1 MYQFFQY
8 KEELR
13 TAKISL
19 LVLVIAVLCWGP
31 FFLNLALL
39 ASLFRTKN
47 VDGDEDEDQGE
58 EGGYIGAKDTIIHWT
73 HYLSNLLMLCFAAI
87 SPFVY
92 VFRSAKV
99 QKCLGKYSNIKVLT
113 SICKSTSHK

>member
-1 MYQFFQY
+1 MTRRASSVYQFFQY

-39 ASLFRTKN
+39 ASIFRETNKSSN
-47 VDGDEDEDQGE
+47 EDDAV
-58 EGGYIGAKDTIIHWT
+58 EGPEGH
-73 HYLSNLLMLCFAAI
+73 L
-87 SPFVY
+87 VE
-92 VFRSAKV
+92 
-99 QKCLGKYSNIKVLT
+99 IKGHNTVSQT
-113 SICKSTSHK
+113 F

>member
-1 MYQFFQY
+1 MTRRASSVYQFFQY

-39 ASLFRTKN
+39 ASIFRETNKSSSSTN
-47 VDGDEDEDQGE
+47 EDAE
-58 EGGYIGAKDTIIHWT
+58 EGLESHLAEIKGHTV
-73 HYLSNLLMLCFAAI
+73 S
-87 SPFVY
+87 
-92 VFRSAKV
+92 
-99 QKCLGKYSNIKVLT
+99 QKFSKKNPIFKEVVIASMPTKRKINIFWKN
-113 SICKSTSHK
+113 

>member
-1 MYQFFQY
+1 MHFLPRCKDIHDFFLSFLKAARKLSVNVTRRASSVYQFFQY

-39 ASLFRTKN
+39 VSLFGTK
-47 VDGDEDEDQGE
+47 
-58 EGGYIGAKDTIIHWT
+58 
-73 HYLSNLLMLCFAAI
+73 AI
-87 SPFVY
+87 DRGHS
-92 VFRSAKV
+92 
-99 QKCLGKYSNIKVLT
+99 
-113 SICKSTSHK
+113 

>member
-47 VDGDEDEDQGE
+47 HEAGDEDEDQEDE
-58 EGGYIGAKDTIIHWT
+58 EEEFGAKDTIIHWT

-99 QKCLGKYSNIKVLT
+99 QKCLGKCSNSKYSV
-113 SICKSTSHK
+113 

>member
-1 MYQFFQY
+1 MITRHESIGTTHSEEGTTKEASSERLHKAGSLISMTSQAARKLSVNVTRRASSVYQFFQY

-39 ASLFRTKN
+39 ASIFRETNKSSS
-47 VDGDEDEDQGE
+47 
-58 EGGYIGAKDTIIHWT
+58 
-73 HYLSNLLMLCFAAI
+73 SN
-87 SPFVY
+87 
-92 VFRSAKV
+92 
-99 QKCLGKYSNIKVLT
+99 
-113 SICKSTSHK
+113 

>member
-47 VDGDEDEDQGE
+47 HEAGDEDEDQGE
-58 EGGYIGAKDTIIHWT
+58 DEEEEFGAKDTIIHWT

-99 QKCLGKYSNIKVLT
+99 QKCLGKYLLSQIVSSK
-113 SICKSTSHK
+113 